1 MQQETEIDYRIAEH
15 IFFLMWENGLITE
28 KQYMKMRDDLI
39 DELKPVIGELER
51 GMSCQIRKSLK

>member
-1 MQQETEIDYRIAEH
+1 MWQETEIDYRLAEH
-15 IFFLMWENGLITE
+15 IFFQMWKNGLITDA
-28 KQYMKMRDDLI
+28 QYEEMRDELL